1 MANYSTLVDILRA
14 RASSQPEGLAYTFLA
29 DGETESGTL
38 TYGELDLWAR
48 AIAARLQS
56 LVTPGTRA
64 LVIYPYHAGLEF
76 IAAFMGCLYAGVV
89 AVTDYPPQQSKSLSQ
104 FQERIISS
112 QATIVL
118 TTQALLE
125 SIQSQLAT
133 NPELAPKLKDLPWI
147 ATDRLSLDAA
157 SDWQQLQLHRD
168 SVSFLQYTSG
178 STGTPKGV
186 MITHGNVLNNSEI
199 IYQGFQNSSDTRG
212 LIWLPMFHDM
222 GLIGG
227 VMQPLYAGFPVVL
240 MSPLSLIQKP
250 FNWLQAISRYR
261 INTSG
266 GPNFAYDLLCQKATP
281 ERLANLD
288 LSSWDVA
295 FSGAEPVRVETLE
308 RFSQIFKPCGFRRE
322 AFYPCYGMGET
333 TLFVSGGNKTD
344 SPVIMYVDGNA
355 LEQDRV
361 VPVTKEQK
369 GARGVVGCG
378 RTWLGNRV
386 IIVDPESLTQCLSE
400 CVGEIWLA
408 GPSVGKGYWQQPE
421 ETERTFNAYLR
432 DTNEGPF
439 LRTGDLGFVRDGEL
453 FITGRIKDMM
463 ILWGRNRYP
472 QHIEYT
478 VQNSHPALRPNCGA
492 AFSVEVGGE
501 ERLVIAQE
509 VERTYLRNLNV
520 DEVVTAICREIAQQY
535 VADVY
540 AIVLLKTGSI
550 PKTTSGKI
558 QRRACRQCFLEGS
571 LEVVGE
577 WQQQEGQQSNITELV
592 SHFNLGAT

>member
-1 MANYSTLVDILRA
+1 MNNYSTLVDLLRA
-14 RASSQPEGLAYTFLA
+14 RASSQPEQLAYTFLA
-29 DGETESGTL
+29 DGETESGSL
-38 TYGELDLWAR
+38 TYQELDLWAR
-48 AIAARLQS
+48 AIAVRLQS

-118 TTQALLE
+118 TTEALLE
-125 SIQSQLAT
+125 SIHRQLAT

-147 ATDRLSLDAA
+147 ATERVSLADA
-157 SDWQQLQLHRD
+157 SDWQQPQLHHD
-168 SVSFLQYTSG
+168 SLAFLQHTSG

-186 MITHGNVLNNSEI
+186 IVTHGNVLNNSEI
-199 IYQGFQNSSDTRG
+199 IYQSFQHSSDTRV
-212 LIWLPMFHDM
+212 LMWLPMFHDM

-227 VMQPLYAGFPVVL
+227 VMQPLYGGFPVVL

-250 FNWLQAISRYR
+250 FNWLQAISRYH
-261 INTSG
+261 ITTSG

-281 ERLANLD
+281 ERLENID
-288 LSSWDVA
+288 LSSWDLA
-295 FSGAEPVRVETLE
+295 FSGAEPVRAETLE
-308 RFSQIFKPCGFRRE
+308 KFSQIFKPCGFRRE

-333 TLFVSGGNKTD
+333 TLFVSGGNKTE

-355 LEQDRV
+355 LEEDRV
-361 VPVTKEQK
+361 VPVAKEQEK
-369 GARGVVGCG
+369 ARAVVGCG
-378 RTWLGNRV
+378 RTWLGDRV
-386 IIVDPESLTQCLSE
+386 VIVDPESLTHCPSKR
-400 CVGEIWLA
+400 VGEIWIKGA
-408 GPSVGKGYWQQPE
+408 SVGKGYWQQLE
-421 ETERTFNAYLR
+421 ETERTFNAYLK

-439 LRTGDLGFVRDGEL
+439 LRTGDLGFVQDGEL

-463 ILWGRNRYP
+463 IFWGRNCYP
-472 QHIEYT
+472 HHVEYT

-492 AFSVEVGGE
+492 AFSVEAAGE

-509 VERTYLRNLNV
+509 VERTYLRNLDVN
-520 DEVVTAICREIAQQY
+520 EVVTAIRRQVAQQH

-540 AIVLLKTGSI
+540 AIVLLKTSSI

-558 QRRACRQCFLEGS
+558 QRRTCRQRFLDNG
-571 LEVVGE
+571 LAVVGE
-577 WQQQEGQQSNITELV
+577 WQQQEGQQSNITELM
-592 SHFNLGAT
+592 SQFNS

>member
-1 MANYSTLVDILRA
+1 MANYSTLVDLLRD
-14 RASSQPEGLAYTFLA
+14 RASSQPEQLAYTFLA
-29 DGETESGTL
+29 DGETESGSL
-38 TYGELDLWAR
+38 TYGELDLRAR
-48 AIAARLQS
+48 AIAVRLQS

-64 LVIYPYHAGLEF
+64 LAIYPYHAGLEF

-89 AVTDYPPQQSKSLSQ
+89 PVTDYPPQQSKSLSQ
-104 FQERIISS
+104 FQERVISS

-118 TTQALLE
+118 TTEALLE

-147 ATDRLSLDAA
+147 ATDRVSLAAA
-157 SDWQQLQLHRD
+157 SDWQQPQLNRD
-168 SVSFLQYTSG
+168 SLAFLQYTSG

-186 MITHGNVLNNSEI
+186 MVTHGNVLNNSEV
-199 IYQGFQNSSDTRG
+199 IYQSFQHSSDTRV
-212 LIWLPMFHDM
+212 LMWLPMFHDM

-227 VMQPLYAGFPVVL
+227 VMQPLYGGFPVVL

-378 RTWLGNRV
+378 RTWLGDRV
-386 IIVDPESLTQCLSE
+386 VIVDPESLTRCPSDR
-400 CVGEIWLA
+400 VGEIWLTGA
-408 GPSVGKGYWQQPE
+408 SVGQGYWQQPE

-439 LRTGDLGFVRDGEL
+439 LRTGDLGFVQDGEL
-453 FITGRIKDMM
+453 FITGRIKEMM
-463 ILWGRNRYP
+463 IFWGRNSYP

-478 VQNSHPALRPNCGA
+478 VQNSHSALRPNCGA

-509 VERTYLRNLNV
+509 VERTYLRSLNV
-520 DEVVTAICREIAQQY
+520 DEVVTAIYREVAQQH
-535 VADVY
+535 VVDVY

-558 QRRACRQCFLEGS
+558 QRRACRQRFLEKG
-571 LEVVGE
+571 LNVVGE
-577 WQQQEGQQSNITELV
+577 WQQQEGQQSNITELM
-592 SHFNLGAT
+592 SQF

>member
-1 MANYSTLVDILRA
+1 MTNYTTLVDLLRA
-14 RASSQPEGLAYTFLA
+14 RASSQPEQLAYTFLA
-29 DGETESGTL
+29 DGETESGSL
-38 TYGELDLWAR
+38 TYRELDLWAR

-56 LVTPGTRA
+56 LVPPGTRA

-118 TTQALLE
+118 TTEALLE
-125 SIQSQLAT
+125 SIHSQLVT

-147 ATDRLSLDAA
+147 ATERVSLAAA
-157 SDWQQLQLHRD
+157 SDWQQPQLHRD
-168 SVSFLQYTSG
+168 SLAFLQHTSG

-186 MITHGNVLNNSEI
+186 IVTHGNVLNNSEI
-199 IYQGFQNSSDTRG
+199 IYQSFQHSSDTRV
-212 LIWLPMFHDM
+212 LMWLPMFHDM

-227 VMQPLYAGFPVVL
+227 VMQPLYGGFPVIL

-261 INTSG
+261 ITTSG

-281 ERLANLD
+281 ERLENLD
-288 LSSWDVA
+288 LSSWDLA
-295 FSGAEPVRVETLE
+295 FSGAEPVRAETLE
-308 RFSQIFKPCGFRRE
+308 RFSQIFQPCGFRRE

-344 SPVIMYVDGNA
+344 SPVIIYVDGNA
-355 LEQDRV
+355 LEEDQV
-361 VPVTKEQK
+361 VPVAKAQE
-369 GARGVVGCG
+369 GARAVVGCG
-378 RTWLGNRV
+378 RTWLGDQV
-386 IIVDPESLTQCLSE
+386 VIVDPESLTHCPSKR
-400 CVGEIWLA
+400 VGEIWIKGA
-408 GPSVGKGYWQQPE
+408 SVGKGYWQQPE

-439 LRTGDLGFVRDGEL
+439 LRTGDLGFVQDGEL

-463 ILWGRNRYP
+463 IFWGRNCYP
-472 QHIEYT
+472 HHVEYT

-492 AFSVEVGGE
+492 AFSVEAGGE
-501 ERLVIAQE
+501 ERLVVVQE
-509 VERTYLRNLNV
+509 VERTYLRNLDVN
-520 DEVVTAICREIAQQY
+520 EVVTAIRQEVAQQH

-558 QRRACRQCFLEGS
+558 QRRACRQHFLEDG
-571 LEVVGE
+571 LNVVGE
-577 WQQQEGQQSNITELV
+577 WQQQEGQQRNITELM
-592 SHFNLGAT
+592 SHFNN

>member
-1 MANYSTLVDILRA
+1 MSNYLTLVDILRD
-14 RASSQPEGLAYTFLA
+14 RASSQPEQLAYTFLA
-29 DGETESGTL
+29 DGETESGSL
-38 TYGELDLWAR
+38 TYRELDLWAR

-64 LVIYPYHAGLEF
+64 LAIYPYHAGLEF

-89 AVTDYPPQQSKSLSQ
+89 AVTDYPPQPSKSLSQ

-125 SIQSQLAT
+125 GIQSQLAT

-147 ATDRLSLDAA
+147 ATDRVSLADA
-157 SDWQQLQLHRD
+157 SDWQQPQFHRD
-168 SVSFLQYTSG
+168 TLAFLQYTSG

-186 MITHGNVLNNSEI
+186 MVTHGNVLNNSEV
-199 IYQGFQNSSDTRG
+199 IYQSFQHCSDTRV
-212 LIWLPMFHDM
+212 LMWLPMFHDM

-227 VMQPLYAGFPVVL
+227 VMQPLYGGFPVVL
-240 MSPLSLIQKP
+240 MSPLSLVQKP

-261 INTSG
+261 ITTSG

-295 FSGAEPVRVETLE
+295 FSGAEPVRAETIE
-308 RFSQIFKPCGFRRE
+308 RFSQIFEPCGFRRE
-322 AFYPCYGMGET
+322 AFYPCYGMAET

-361 VPVTKEQK
+361 VSVVKEQ
-369 GARGVVGCG
+369 GRARAVVGCG
-378 RTWLGNRV
+378 RTWLGDGIV
-386 IIVDPESLTQCLSE
+386 IVDPESLTRCSSDR
-400 CVGEIWLA
+400 VGEIWIA

-421 ETERTFNAYLR
+421 ETEGTFNAYLA
-432 DTNEGPF
+432 DTDEGPF
-439 LRTGDLGFVRDGEL
+439 LRTGDLGFVWDGEL
-453 FITGRIKDMM
+453 FITGRIKDLM
-463 ILWGRNRYP
+463 IFWGRNCYP
-472 QHIEYT
+472 QHIEHT
-478 VQNSHPALRPNCGA
+478 VQNSHPALRPNCCA

-501 ERLVIAQE
+501 EKLVIAHE
-509 VERTYLRNLNV
+509 VERSYLRSLNV
-520 DEVVTAICREIAQQY
+520 DEVVAAIRREVAQQH
-535 VADVY
+535 VADLY
-540 AIVLLKTGSI
+540 AIVLLKTASI

-558 QRRACRQCFLEGS
+558 QRRACRQLFREDS
-571 LEVVGE
+571 LEVVGK
-577 WQQQEGQQSNITELV
+577 WQQQDGQQSNITELM
-592 SHFNLGAT
+592 SQFNS